1 MQELQELKQK
11 IIETQSGVAIPIIL
25 WLLGVP
31 GVIVILLWLFMR

>member
-1 MQELQELKQK
+1 MQELQELKEK
-11 IIETQSGVAIPIIL
+11 IIQTQTGIAVPIIL